1 MVSID
6 IDMNGGMDVGEDGL
20 IDLMPEYQLKGDLI
34 NLQVE
39 KNMTSLQSIDND
51 TTDILQV

>member
-39 KNMTSLQSIDND
+39 QNMTSLQSIDND